1 MNNNFKINDW
11 VKIIM
16 KNKSVIG
23 GQVMA
28 FGTKLVDGKEHDFY
42 QVRILDD
49 RETTV
54 FDVQIESI
62 EKLYTQNELEEMV
75 IEIADKYGVNAEEQP
90 DFNNKLAGS
99 IWRIIGYWT
108 ELSDE
113 ERRIV
118 CNYLGNPEWSSI
130 VIGIANDF
138 YSAYINSIRDLQEIK
153 EKQAEKDKMEQDK
166 SMGGLIEKY
175 YEMSKKFYY
184 PGSWWRE

>member
-54 FDVQIESI
+54 FDIQIESI
-62 EKLYTQNELEEMV
+62 EKLYTQNEL
-75 IEIADKYGVNAEEQP
+75 
-90 DFNNKLAGS
+90 
-99 IWRIIGYWT
+99 
-108 ELSDE
+108 
-113 ERRIV
+113 
-118 CNYLGNPEWSSI
+118 
-130 VIGIANDF
+130 
-138 YSAYINSIRDLQEIK
+138 
-153 EKQAEKDKMEQDK
+153 
-166 SMGGLIEKY
+166 
-175 YEMSKKFYY
+175 
-184 PGSWWRE
+184 